1 MYVYIYILYVC
12 VLHIYIYTY
21 IHIHITSKQKIIWE
35 TTRISAAYAL
45 GTAMPSSAACSC
57 PGRRPKVH
65 RSKPPCE
72 PSAGLKKCV
81 HQIQKEH
88 IPVRNR

>member
-1 MYVYIYILYVC
+1 MCVC
-12 VLHIYIYTY
+12 YIYIYTY

-72 PSAGLKKCV
+72 EAVCGFEKMCSSNSKRTHSSKK
-81 HQIQKEH
+81 
-88 IPVRNR
+88 